1 MMRSFM
7 KRFLILGL
15 AVTLIFTLASCGR
28 NDEKADST
36 DMSGTVSGV
45 GKDEQGSEPQYKDFD
60 MNEYVHIVPRSITF
74 YNRGQHIENLCEN
87 RIIYVYKEGILD
99 EITGSN
105 ESHIS
110 FIEKYFPRYLFGTDD
125 YVTLEYLGEYYGEY
139 KGEYTTFTFSY
150 FKVNVNNTNKLTAEY
165 KYWKPDDEIY
175 MVTWGFSFDSKK
187 GEPTARIFYYIKN
200 FTQDETA
207 TVSDLEESENATGEI
222 SSADWS
228 TYCTEKTISTELY
241 TLTVPDSWINVCAYD
256 TDGAG
261 LGVYFEVFSEDNG
274 IPACKLF
281 DICVLWDQ
289 TELDETLRSTHSDYL
304 GTIDSP
310 EYGSLYLVAIY
321 HDDMQTTQQAKN
333 IYEEKAADFPQI
345 IQSITPVNGVTI
357 TK

>member
-15 AVTLIFTLASCGR
+15 AVTLIFTLASCGKS
-28 NDEKADST
+28 DEKVDKT
-36 DMSGTVSGV
+36 NLSGMVSGV
-45 GKDEQGSEPQYKDFD
+45 EKDEQGSEPQYRDFD
-60 MNEYVHIVPRSITF
+60 INEYISLATRSIEF
-74 YNRGQHIENLCEN
+74 YGRGQRIEEPWDHHFV
-87 RIIYVYKEGILD
+87 VYKDGILN

-105 ESHIS
+105 ESRIS
-110 FIEKYFPRYLFGTDD
+110 FIEKYFPLYLFGSDD
-125 YVTLEYLGEYYGEY
+125 CVIIEYLGDYYGEY
-139 KGEYTTFTFSY
+139 NGEYFKKPFSY
-150 FKVNVNNTNKLTAEY
+150 FKVNINNTNNLKDEY

-175 MVTWGFSFDSKK
+175 MVTWNFSFDSKK
-187 GEPTARIFYYIKN
+187 GEPTARIFYYIRN
-200 FTQDETA
+200 FTQDETEA
-207 TVSDLEESENATGEI
+207 VSDFEESENTTGEL

-228 TYCTEKTISTELY
+228 VYCKEKTISTELY

-274 IPACKLF
+274 TPACKLF
-281 DICVLWDQ
+281 DICVAWDQ

-345 IQSITPVNGVTI
+345 IQSITPVDGVTI